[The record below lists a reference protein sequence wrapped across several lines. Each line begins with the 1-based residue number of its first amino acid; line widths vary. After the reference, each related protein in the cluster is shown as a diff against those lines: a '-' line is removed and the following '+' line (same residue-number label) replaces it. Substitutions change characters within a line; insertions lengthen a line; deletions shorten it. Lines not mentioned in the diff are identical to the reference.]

1 MDRFDGQK
9 LAEVQTALGGVH
21 VPRAPLALFHFLWTR
36 RGTVVAWESLID
48 FMESTYSGWTT
59 LDIRD
64 VQGYLK
70 KVRRAIRDH
79 GWPCKIETFYGIGV
93 KLTATDPKWGAE
105 IP

>member
-70 KVRRAIRDH
+70 KSAGPSGTMAGPARSKPSTGSASS
-79 GWPCKIETFYGIGV
+79 
-93 KLTATDPKWGAE
+93 
-105 IP
+105 